1 MQRAYRD
8 AMETKVAKDNAE
20 REEEEEMRKIM
31 MAKFA
36 GKKRRRERRITVA
49 IVFREH
55 ESCNRFPK
63 EAQFMAV
70 KYPRSLRSDTTE
82 LSAWR
87 NDVDAALEARAIPPS

>member
-1 MQRAYRD
+1 MRERLSMQRAYRD

-49 IVFREH
+49 IVFTRARQ
-55 ESCNRFPK
+55 SCNRFSK

-70 KYPRSLRSDTTE
+70 KYPRSLKSDATE
-82 LSAWR
+82 LSA
-87 NDVDAALEARAIPPS
+87 

>member
-1 MQRAYRD
+1 MRERLSMQRAYRD

-49 IVFREH
+49 IVFREQDSLAIDSRKRH
-55 ESCNRFPK
+55 NSW
-63 EAQFMAV
+63 
-70 KYPRSLRSDTTE
+70 RS
-82 LSAWR
+82 
-87 NDVDAALEARAIPPS
+87 NIHVI

>member
-36 GKKRRRERRITVA
+36 GKKRRRATYNSGDSFSRARQ
-49 IVFREH
+49 
-55 ESCNRFPK
+55 SCNRFSS

-70 KYPRSLRSDTTE
+70 KYLRSLRSDATE
-82 LSAWR
+82 LSA
-87 NDVDAALEARAIPPS
+87 